1 MSNRWSS
8 RQSPFRQ
15 DLQTLWI
22 ESREW
27 HCCQS
32 TSNAESVSTVDVPD
46 GTDSEV
52 VDSFVVL
59 LPSLAIVGE
68 SVPLAVGIWG
78 F

>member
-1 MSNRWSS
+1 MGNRWSS

-27 HCCQS
+27 HYCPS
-32 TSNAESVSTVDVPD
+32 TSNAESVSTVNVPD
-46 GTDSEV
+46 GTDPEV
-52 VDSFVVL
+52 VDSFVIL